1 MKGDSMYDLIIIGGG
16 PAGLTA
22 GLYAARYKL
31 KTVLIEKA
39 PFAGGQLLKTSHI
52 ENYPGFDEPVLGHD
66 LATKMENQAV
76 RFGLEVKKETITK
89 IEFTDEKKSV
99 YTEENEYHAKTAIIA
114 TGSQPRMLGIPGEKE
129 FYGRGVSYC
138 GTCDAPFFK
147 DKAVAVIGGGN
158 TAIEEALHIAKYASK
173 VYIIHRRDELR
184 ADKICQDKA
193 FAEEKIKFVWDSI
206 IKSIDFQTSKDREI
220 TVFNK
225 KTEKESKIKV
235 DGVFVF
241 VGLNPNTELF
251 KGQIDLTKDGFVAQ
265 KPGEE
270 MKTNIAGVFVAGD
283 VRDKELRQIV
293 NAAGDGAVAA
303 FEVNKFLTEH
313 NI

>member
-1 MKGDSMYDLIIIGGG
+1 MYDLIIIGGG

-52 ENYPGFDEPVLGHD
+52 ENYPGFDEPVLGYD

>member
-1 MKGDSMYDLIIIGGG
+1 MYDLIIIGGG

-39 PFAGGQLLKTSHI
+39 PFAGGQLLKTSFI
-52 ENYPGFDEPVLGHD
+52 ENYPGFDEAVLGYD
-66 LATKMENQAV
+66 LATKMENQAI
-76 RFGLEVKKETITK
+76 RFGLEVIKETVTK
-89 IEFTDEKKSV
+89 IELTDDKKSV
-99 YTEENEYHAKTAIIA
+99 YTEENEYHAKTAIIS
-114 TGSQPRMLGIPGEKE
+114 TGSDPRMLGVPGEKE

-147 DKAVAVIGGGN
+147 DKVVAVIGGGN
-158 TAIEEALHIAKYASK
+158 TAIEESLHIAKYASK

-184 ADKICQDKA
+184 ADKICQEKA
-193 FAEEKIKFVWDSI
+193 FAEERIEVVWNSI
-206 IKSIDFQTSKDREI
+206 IKSIDFQTAGDRQI
-220 TVFNK
+220 TIFNK
-225 KTEKESKIKV
+225 KTEKESKLKV

-241 VGLNPNTELF
+241 IGLNPNTELF
-251 KGQIDLTKDGFVAQ
+251 KGQIDLTEDGFITQ
-265 KPGEE
+265 KAGED
-270 MKTNIAGVFVAGD
+270 MKTNIAGVFAAGD
-283 VRDKELRQIV
+283 VRDKVLRQIV

-303 FEVNKFLTEH
+303 FEANKYLTEH

>member
-1 MKGDSMYDLIIIGGG
+1 MYDLIIIGGG

-52 ENYPGFDEPVLGHD
+52 ENYPGFDEPVLGYD

-206 IKSIDFQTSKDREI
+206 IKSIDFQTSKEREI

-225 KTEKESKIKV
+225 KTEEESKIKV

>member
-206 IKSIDFQTSKDREI
+206 IKSIDFQTSKEREI

-225 KTEKESKIKV
+225 KTEEESKIKV

>member
-1 MKGDSMYDLIIIGGG
+1 MKNENMYDLIIIGGG

-39 PFAGGQLLKTSHI
+39 PFAGGQLLKTSYI
-52 ENYPGFDEPVLGHD
+52 ENYPGFDEAVLGYD
-66 LATKMENQAV
+66 LATKMENQAI
-76 RFGLEVKKETITK
+76 RFGLEDKKETVTK
-89 IEFTDEKKSV
+89 IVLTDEKKSV

-114 TGSQPRMLGIPGEKE
+114 TGSEPRMLGIPGEKE

-147 DKAVAVIGGGN
+147 DKIVAVIGGGN
-158 TAIEEALHIAKYASK
+158 TAIEESLHIAKYASK
-173 VYIIHRRDELR
+173 VYIVHRRDELR

-193 FAEEKIKFVWDSI
+193 FAEERIEFVWNSI
-206 IKSIDFQTSKDREI
+206 IKSIDFQTSEDRKI
-220 TVFNK
+220 TIFNK
-225 KTEKESKIKV
+225 KTEKESKLKV

-241 VGLNPNTELF
+241 IGLNPNTELF
-251 KGQIDLTKDGFVAQ
+251 KGQIDLTKDGFIEQ

-270 MKTNIAGVFVAGD
+270 MKTNIAGVFAAGD
-283 VRDKELRQIV
+283 VRDKVLRQIV

-303 FEVNKFLTEH
+303 FEANKFLTEH

>member
-1 MKGDSMYDLIIIGGG
+1 MYDLIIIGGG

-52 ENYPGFDEPVLGHD
+52 ENYPGFDEPVLGYD

-206 IKSIDFQTSKDREI
+206 IKSIDFQTSKEREI

-225 KTEKESKIKV
+225 KTEEESKIKV

-303 FEVNKFLTEH
+303 FEVNKYLTEH
-313 NI
+313 TI

>member
-1 MKGDSMYDLIIIGGG
+1 MKSKNMYDLIIIGGG

-31 KTVLIEKA
+31 KTILIEKA
-39 PFAGGQLLKTSHI
+39 PFAGGQLLKTSYI
-52 ENYPGFDEPVLGHD
+52 ENYPGFDEAVLGYD

-76 RFGLEVKKETITK
+76 RFGLEIKKETVTK
-89 IEFTDEKKSV
+89 IILTDEKKSV
-99 YTEENEYHAKTAIIA
+99 YTEENEYHAKTAIIS
-114 TGSQPRMLGIPGEKE
+114 TGSDPRMLGVPGEKE

-147 DKAVAVIGGGN
+147 DKVVAVIGGGN
-158 TAIEEALHIAKYASK
+158 TAIEESLHIAKYASK

-184 ADKICQDKA
+184 ADKICQEKA
-193 FAEEKIKFVWDSI
+193 FAEEKIEVVWNSI
-206 IKSIDFQTSKDREI
+206 IKSIDFQISEDRKI
-220 TVFNK
+220 TIFNK
-225 KTEKESKIKV
+225 KTEKESKLKV

-251 KGQIDLTKDGFVAQ
+251 KDQIDLTKDGFIAQ
-265 KPGEE
+265 KSGEN
-270 MKTNIAGVFVAGD
+270 MKTNIAGVFAAGD

-303 FEVNKFLTEH
+303 FEANKYLTEH
-313 NI
+313 EV

>member
-1 MKGDSMYDLIIIGGG
+1 MKDNITYDLIILGGG

-52 ENYPGFDEPVLGHD
+52 ENYPGFDEAVLGYD

-76 RFGLEVKKETITK
+76 RFGLEVKKEVVTK
-89 IEFTDEKKSV
+89 IEFSDEKKSV
-99 YTEENEYHAKTAIIA
+99 YTEDNEYHAKAAIIA
-114 TGSQPRMLGIPGEKE
+114 TGSQPRMMGIPGEKE

-184 ADKICQDKA
+184 ADKVCQEKA
-193 FAEEKIKFVWDSI
+193 FAEDRMEFVWDSI
-206 IKSIDFQTSKDREI
+206 IKSIDFQTLEDREI
-220 TVFNK
+220 TIFNK

-241 VGLNPNTELF
+241 IGLNPNTELF
-251 KGQIDLTKDGFVAQ
+251 KGQIDLTKDGFIAQ
-265 KPGEE
+265 RPGEE

-303 FEVNKFLTEH
+303 FEANKFLTEH

>member
-1 MKGDSMYDLIIIGGG
+1 MYDLIIIGGG

-22 GLYAARYKL
+22 GIYAARYKL

-39 PFAGGQLLKTSHI
+39 PFAGGQLLKTSHV
-52 ENYPGFDEPVLGHD
+52 ENYPGFDEPVLGYD
-66 LATKMENQAV
+66 IATKMENQAV
-76 RFGLEVKKETITK
+76 RFGLEVKKETVTK
-89 IEFTDEKKSV
+89 IELSDEKKSV

-114 TGSQPRMLGIPGEKE
+114 TGSQPRMLGVPGEKE

-184 ADKICQDKA
+184 ADKICQEKA
-193 FAEEKIKFVWDSI
+193 FAEGKMEFVWDSI
-206 IKSIDFQTSKDREI
+206 IKSIDFQTSEDREI

-235 DGVFVF
+235 DGVFAF
-241 VGLNPNTELF
+241 IGLNPNTELF
-251 KGQIDLTKDGFVAQ
+251 KGQIDLTKDGFIVQ
-265 KPGEE
+265 GPGEA

-303 FEVNKFLTEH
+303 FEANKYLTEH

>member
-1 MKGDSMYDLIIIGGG
+1 MYDLIIIGGG

-22 GLYAARYKL
+22 GIYAARYKL

-52 ENYPGFDEPVLGHD
+52 ENYPGFDEAVLGYD
-66 LATKMENQAV
+66 LATKMENQAI
-76 RFGLEVKKETITK
+76 RFGLEVKKETIIK
-89 IEFTDEKKSV
+89 IKFTDKKKSV

-114 TGSQPRMLGIPGEKE
+114 TGSQPRMLGVPGEKE

-147 DKAVAVIGGGN
+147 DKVVAVIGGGN

-184 ADKICQDKA
+184 ADKICQEKA
-193 FAEEKIKFVWDSI
+193 FAEEKIEVVWNSI
-206 IKSIDFQTSKDREI
+206 IKSIDFQISEDRKI
-220 TVFNK
+220 TIFNK
-225 KTEKESKIKV
+225 KTEKESKLKV
-235 DGVFVF
+235 DGVFIF
-241 VGLNPNTELF
+241 IGLNPNTELI
-251 KGQIDLTKDGFVAQ
+251 KGQIDLTHDGFIAQ

-270 MKTNIAGVFVAGD
+270 MKTNVKGVFAAGD

-303 FEVNKFLTEH
+303 FEANKYLTEH
-313 NI
+313 EV

>member
-1 MKGDSMYDLIIIGGG
+1 MKDNITYDLIILGGG

-31 KTVLIEKA
+31 KTLLIEKA

-52 ENYPGFDEPVLGHD
+52 ENYPGFDEAVLGYD

-76 RFGLEVKKETITK
+76 RFGLEVKKEVVTK

-99 YTEENEYHAKTAIIA
+99 YTEENEYHAKTLIIA
-114 TGSQPRMLGIPGEKE
+114 TGSQPRMMGIPGEKE

-147 DKAVAVIGGGN
+147 DKTVAVIGGGN

-184 ADKICQDKA
+184 ADKVCQEKA
-193 FAEEKIKFVWDSI
+193 FAEDRMEFVWDSI
-206 IKSIDFQTSKDREI
+206 IKSIDFQTLEDREI
-220 TVFNK
+220 TIFNK

-241 VGLNPNTELF
+241 IGLNPNTELF
-251 KGQIDLTKDGFVAQ
+251 KGQIDLTKDGFIAQ
-265 KPGEE
+265 RPGKE
-270 MKTNIAGVFVAGD
+270 MRTNIAGVFAAGD

-303 FEVNKFLTEH
+303 FEANKYLTEH
-313 NI
+313 SI

>member
-1 MKGDSMYDLIIIGGG
+1 MKGENMYDLIIIGGG

-39 PFAGGQLLKTSHI
+39 PFAGGQLLKTSFI
-52 ENYPGFDEPVLGHD
+52 ENYPGFDEAVLGYD
-66 LATKMENQAV
+66 LATKMENQAI
-76 RFGLEVKKETITK
+76 RFGLEVIKETVTK
-89 IEFTDEKKSV
+89 IELTDEKKSV
-99 YTEENEYHAKTAIIA
+99 YTEENEYHAKTAIIS
-114 TGSQPRMLGIPGEKE
+114 TGSDPRMLGVPGEKE

-147 DKAVAVIGGGN
+147 DKVVAVIGGGN
-158 TAIEEALHIAKYASK
+158 TAIEESLHIAKYASK

-184 ADKICQDKA
+184 ADKICQEKA
-193 FAEEKIKFVWDSI
+193 FAEERIEVVWNSI
-206 IKSIDFQTSKDREI
+206 IKSIDFQTAGDRQI
-220 TVFNK
+220 TIFNK
-225 KTEKESKIKV
+225 KTEKESKLKV

-241 VGLNPNTELF
+241 IGLNPNTELF
-251 KGQIDLTKDGFVAQ
+251 KGQIDLTEDGFITQ
-265 KPGEE
+265 KAGED
-270 MKTNIAGVFVAGD
+270 MKTNIAGVFAAGD
-283 VRDKELRQIV
+283 VRDKVLRQIV

-303 FEVNKFLTEH
+303 FEANKYLTEH

>member
-1 MKGDSMYDLIIIGGG
+1 MYDLIIIGGG

-31 KTVLIEKA
+31 KTILIEKA
-39 PFAGGQLLKTSHI
+39 PFAGGQLLKTSYI
-52 ENYPGFDEPVLGHD
+52 ENYPGFDEAVLGYD

-76 RFGLEVKKETITK
+76 RFGLEIKKETVTK
-89 IEFTDEKKSV
+89 IILTDEKKSV
-99 YTEENEYHAKTAIIA
+99 YTEENEYHAKTAIIS
-114 TGSQPRMLGIPGEKE
+114 TGSDPRMLGVPGEKE

-147 DKAVAVIGGGN
+147 DKVVAVIGGGN
-158 TAIEEALHIAKYASK
+158 TAIEESLHIAKYASK

-184 ADKICQDKA
+184 ADKICQEKA
-193 FAEEKIKFVWDSI
+193 FAEEKIEVVWNSI
-206 IKSIDFQTSKDREI
+206 IKSIDFQISEDRKI
-220 TVFNK
+220 TIFNK
-225 KTEKESKIKV
+225 KTEKESKLKV

-251 KGQIDLTKDGFVAQ
+251 KDQIDLTKDGFIAQ
-265 KPGEE
+265 KSGEN
-270 MKTNIAGVFVAGD
+270 MKTNIAGVFAAGD

-303 FEVNKFLTEH
+303 FEANKYLTEH
-313 NI
+313 EV

>member
-1 MKGDSMYDLIIIGGG
+1 MYDLIIIGGG

-22 GLYAARYKL
+22 GIYAARYKL

-39 PFAGGQLLKTSHI
+39 PFTGGQLLKTSHI
-52 ENYPGFDEPVLGHD
+52 ENYPGFDEQVLGYD
-66 LATKMENQAV
+66 LATKMENQAI
-76 RFGLEVKKETITK
+76 RFGLEVKKEPVTK
-89 IEFTDEKKSV
+89 IEFSNEIKSV

-147 DKAVAVIGGGN
+147 DKVVAVIGGGN
-158 TAIEEALHIAKYASK
+158 TAVEEALHIAKYASR

-184 ADKICQDKA
+184 ADKICQEKA
-193 FAEEKIKFVWDSI
+193 FAEEKMEFVWDSI
-206 IKSIDFQTSKDREI
+206 IKSIDFQTSKDRKI

-225 KTEKESKIKV
+225 KTNEESKIKV

-241 VGLNPNTELF
+241 IGLNPNTELF
-251 KGQIDLTKDGFVAQ
+251 KGQINLTKDGFIAQ
-265 KPGEE
+265 RPGEE

-303 FEVNKFLTEH
+303 FEANKFLTEH